1 VAKAERDGER
11 SLTEFILSK
20 AKGFE
25 MTEEKR
31 EMPEEGRDARFSLSI
46 ISSAA
51 RNLSSSAI
59 LIEKTTRSLEWQTS
73 TM

>member
-1 VAKAERDGER
+1 MAKAKRDGER

-20 AKGFE
+20 AEGFE

-31 EMPEEGRDARFSLSI
+31 EMPEEGCDARFSFSV

-59 LIEKTTRSLEWQTS
+59 LIEKMTRSLEWQTS